1 MYRVGGEEVGVGGEE
16 EGDQGAVEE
25 VEEAVEV
32 EVGVGV
38 LCHGG

>member
-1 MYRVGGEEVGVGGEE
+1 MYRPGGEEVGVGGEE
-16 EGDQGAVEE
+16 DGQGAVEAVEE

-32 EVGVGV
+32 EVGV